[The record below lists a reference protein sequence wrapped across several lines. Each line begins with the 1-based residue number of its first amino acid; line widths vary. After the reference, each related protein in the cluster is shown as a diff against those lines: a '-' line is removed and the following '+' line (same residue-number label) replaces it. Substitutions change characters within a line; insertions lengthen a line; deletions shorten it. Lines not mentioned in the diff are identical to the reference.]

1 MSERKVSMK
10 RFQHLSAAV
19 AVVTALAASL
29 AFTAAADN
37 PRLRVMPLGDS
48 ITEGAGSAQGGGYRT
63 PLYTMLK
70 NLGYNVDLVG
80 AYTANPSSIL
90 TEAGEIHHE
99 GHGGWRISHP
109 SLGLYEHLQAWARSI
124 EIPVAQERPADHRR
138 YVAVP

>member
-1 MSERKVSMK
+1 MK
-10 RFQHLSAAV
+10 RFKHLSAAV

-48 ITEGAGSAQGGGYRT
+48 ITEGVGSAQGGGYRT

-80 AYTANPSSIL
+80 ANTANSSSIL
-90 TEAGEIHHE
+90 TEAG
-99 GHGGWRISHP
+99 
-109 SLGLYEHLQAWARSI
+109 
-124 EIPVAQERPADHRR
+124 
-138 YVAVP
+138 